1 MLEALS
7 SLVAGTAALVA
18 GMSAAED
25 TQGGSAVE
33 SRTPQSERS
42 STESSQTSTI
52 RVSDFDQ
59 IRIEWR
65 RFEAT
70 TNPNVFRFSERPVA
84 LYGVTTVEADTIT
97 LTIDG
102 QTRRGLAEGRVR
114 LVDPEGTIEADRIEF
129 SWPDGLGSAINAVVR
144 IDGLEVRADRLTM
157 GRDSRDRPVWT
168 LEGVAALPG
177 NERPPLFSV
186 KAARM
191 EVRPGQ
197 VGWAKQPELSLG
209 GMRLFRLPSYRV
221 NLNPTTPGV
230 PLPSIAYR
238 GGAGVGLGWQAG
250 YLVGP
255 QLLLDG
261 SIATFPE
268 RRTSTTFALTRSLLP
283 AGEDAEV
290 LTPASELSEP
300 FRDGFLENVKTR
312 SLSQEQQTL
321 RRPRASV
328 SVGSSWNRSARGLTV
343 GGRISKPWDL
353 AVEVGGEA
361 AGFGWRGQTRI
372 HRIGEVGGVYQ
383 TRSVLSGSL
392 IFPTQSIGPKVDTI
406 VRLDGRH
413 FANDGPDL
421 TWVRATV
428 GAVWQPIPELRLG
441 GGRFFSHTIGS
452 SPYSFDPLEFEGGW
466 LIRADIVGRSTRF
479 SFLTKID
486 DRTRR
491 FVTREY
497 SLRQVVGPLEPFVV
511 WRERER
517 DLSFGI
523 ELRTIDAIEG
533 VRNRLRQRGEA
544 VELARRRQSVVPNDP
559 APGTDPE

>member
-1 MLEALS
+1 MPEALS
-7 SLVAGTAALVA
+7 ALVAGTAALMSGV
-18 GMSAAED
+18 SAAERAPEIPD
-25 TQGGSAVE
+25 VGPTPTGSDRLAAPPVQTSAV
-33 SRTPQSERS
+33 
-42 STESSQTSTI
+42 
-52 RVSDFDQ
+52 RVSDFEQ
-59 IRIEWR
+59 IRVEWR

-70 TNPNVFRFSERPVA
+70 ANPNVFRFSERPIA

-97 LTIDG
+97 LVVDG
-102 QTRRGLAEGRVR
+102 ETRRGVAEGRVR

-129 SWPDGLGSAINAVVR
+129 SWPDGRGSAINAVVR

-157 GRDSRDRPVWT
+157 GRDNRDRPLWI

-197 VGWAKQPELSLG
+197 VGWARQPELSLG

-221 NLNPTTPGV
+221 NLNPASPGL
-230 PLPSIAYR
+230 PLPSVAYR

-250 YLVGP
+250 FLVGP

-261 SIATFPE
+261 SVATFPE

-283 AGEDAEV
+283 AGTDAEV

-312 SLSQEQQTL
+312 SLGQEQETL

-328 SVGSSWNRSARGLTV
+328 SLGSSWNRSARGLTV

-361 AGFGWRGQTRI
+361 AGFGWRAQTRI

-383 TRSVLSGSL
+383 TRSVVSGSL
-392 IFPTQSIGPKVDTI
+392 IFPMQSIGPRLDTV

-421 TWVRATV
+421 TWARATV
-428 GAVWQPIPELRLG
+428 GAVWRPIPELRLG
-441 GGRFFSHTIGS
+441 GGRFFSQTIGS
-452 SPYSFDPLEFEGGW
+452 SPYSFDSLEFEGGW
-466 LIRADIVGRSTRF
+466 LLRADIIGGSTRF
-479 SFLTKID
+479 SFLTKTD

-533 VRNRLRQRGEA
+533 VRNRLRKRAEA
-544 VELARRRQSVVPNDP
+544 IEQARRRPSVAPSDPLPATDP
-559 APGTDPE
+559 A